1 MTHVCCPGCRLRFTP
16 AVTAYMSAC
25 PSCGEALQQLVGAQG
40 VLGFRLFEP
49 EDPAQSLPEA
59 LAVSMPL
66 PDPRG
71 TRR

>member
-1 MTHVCCPGCRLRFTP
+1 V
-16 AVTAYMSAC
+16 AC
-25 PSCGEALQQLVGAQG
+25 PKCGEPPQTIAGAQG
-40 VLGFRLFEP
+40 VFGFSLFEP

-71 TRR
+71 TRL